1 LEFIPPDYSP
11 SITQL
16 VYAGLPVWMRFKT
29 SIARVETQHLERLV
43 RLYEQFAAGKVRLL
57 LAFRHPSVDDPVA
70 IGYTLSRLI
79 PRLAQQ
85 MDTALPRPIHAHFMY
100 DRGIPMWAGA
110 WMGWMYAKLGGT
122 SILRGKL
129 DRPGLRS
136 ARDLLSDGPFP
147 LMVAPEGGINGHNE
161 IVSPLEPGVAQLG
174 FWCAEDLQKANRS
187 ETALIVPIGV
197 QYTYVRPEWS
207 ALEELLAGLEA
218 ECGLSQSGNGEP
230 EQLYQRLLGLGE
242 FLLDLMEQHY
252 QRFYHQ
258 TLPPVDASTPQDR
271 FARRLQN
278 LLNAAL
284 NVAERH
290 FELEPRG
297 SVIDRCHRVEQ
308 AAWDTIYRD
317 DLNFNQ
323 LSLLERELA
332 DRVAAEA
339 EFYLWHKRL
348 VESFV
353 AVTGRYIQDKP
364 TFERF
369 AETVLIAWE
378 TVARIAGERNPFN
391 RPRLGPQ
398 VAHITIGE
406 AISVS
411 DRWADYSASRRAAKQ
426 AVEDL
431 TQTLQTALEAL
442 IF

>member
-1 LEFIPPDYSP
+1 
-11 SITQL
+11 
-16 VYAGLPVWMRFKT
+16 MRFKT
-29 SIARVETQHLERLV
+29 SIGQVEVNQLERLV
-43 RLYEQFAAGKVRLL
+43 DLYEQFAAGEVRLL

-70 IGYTLSRLI
+70 IGYTLSRLM

-85 MDTALPRPIHAHFMY
+85 LNSSLPRPIHAHFMY
-100 DRGIPMWAGA
+100 DRGVPMWAGA

-136 ARDLLSDGPFP
+136 ARDLLSHGPFP

-174 FWCAEDLQKANRS
+174 FWCAEDLQKSNRRK
-187 ETALIVPIGV
+187 TVLIVPIGV
-197 QYTYVRPEWS
+197 QYTYLTPEWS
-207 ALEELLAGLEA
+207 ALEELLGRLEA
-218 ECGLSQSGNGEP
+218 ECGLSSPQSGNCEP

-258 TLPPVDASTPQDR
+258 DITPVEATSTPNDR
-271 FARRLQN
+271 FAQRLQS
-278 LLNAAL
+278 LLNTAL
-284 NVAERH
+284 TVAERH
-290 FELEPRG
+290 FQLQHRG
-297 SVIDRCHRVEQ
+297 SLIDRCRRVEQ

-317 DLNFNQ
+317 DLDFNH
-323 LSLLERELA
+323 LSLLERQLA
-332 DRVAAEA
+332 DRVAEEA

-353 AVTGRYIQDKP
+353 AVTGRYVQDKP

-378 TVARIAGERNPFN
+378 TVARIKGEPNPFN

-406 AISVS
+406 PLSVS
-411 DRWADYSASRRAAKQ
+411 DRFANYSASRRAAKQ